1 MRKIIKKTFFVTL
14 ILLLSAKATQAAVD
28 LQLNNYESTQEVS
41 IIINSNESPIVGI
54 DLPIIFSNNVEI
66 EEVTKENYCEFFFN
80 ETVVENKLNI
90 ECFNSEEIVMN
101 GVIAKIKYTTESS
114 DYSFYIQETDVDL
127 GGEQLGVVTN
137 VNKPIVDSSADTN
150 IENNIEEKQFFW
162 EDNKLFVLLG
172 IIAVVCLGVI
182 LFLLLSKSKDKI
194 PSNIEEAEG

>member
-66 EEVTKENYCEFFFN
+66 QEVTKENYCEFFFN

-101 GVIAKIKYTTESS
+101 GVLAKIKYSTESS

-137 VNKPIVDSSADTN
+137 VNKPTVDSSTDTN
-150 IENNIEEKQFFW
+150 MDNNTEEKRIFW

-172 IIAVVCLGVI
+172 IIAVTCLGVI
-182 LFLLLSKSKDKI
+182 LSLLLSRSKDKT
-194 PSNIEEAEG
+194 PSNIEDSEG

>member
-14 ILLLSAKATQAAVD
+14 ILLLSTKTTQAAVD
-28 LQLNNYESTQEVS
+28 LQLKNYESTQEVS

-101 GVIAKIKYTTESS
+101 GVLAKIKYSTESS
-114 DYSFYIQETDVDL
+114 DYSFYIQEADVDL

-137 VNKPIVDSSADTN
+137 VNKPTVDSSTDTN
-150 IENNIEEKQFFW
+150 MDNNTEEKRIFW

-172 IIAVVCLGVI
+172 IIAVVCLGII
-182 LFLLLSKSKDKI
+182 LFILKSKPKDRI
-194 PSNIEEAEG
+194 PDNIEEPEE